1 MLSTAYYYRIGYRLC
16 PSTPSV
22 VTYVRLV
29 CGIKAGP
36 PVHYETGGNESPDP
50 RAGWGKAMLR
60 LITSLQSRDFVTQGR
75 ICSVVLFPETDVPR
89 ARIASKGA
97 PRRHEHS

>member
-1 MLSTAYYYRIGYRLC
+1 
-16 PSTPSV
+16 
-22 VTYVRLV
+22 
-29 CGIKAGP
+29 
-36 PVHYETGGNESPDP
+36 
-50 RAGWGKAMLR
+50 MLR

-97 PRRHEHS
+97 HDVTSTADKGISLVFGIRLGY